1 MNSLHNRMN
10 AYMKKNKS
18 EEFADNFL
26 KLTKYLK
33 KIYPDG
39 YYAYGPKLKGN
50 NNRVTIK
57 NLATYIARYAS
68 HPAIAESR
76 ILKLDFKTYQ

>member
-33 KIYPDG
+33 KNI
-39 YYAYGPKLKGN
+39 LM
-50 NNRVTIK
+50 VTMHMV
-57 NLATYIARYAS
+57 LS
-68 HPAIAESR
+68 
-76 ILKLDFKTYQ
+76 